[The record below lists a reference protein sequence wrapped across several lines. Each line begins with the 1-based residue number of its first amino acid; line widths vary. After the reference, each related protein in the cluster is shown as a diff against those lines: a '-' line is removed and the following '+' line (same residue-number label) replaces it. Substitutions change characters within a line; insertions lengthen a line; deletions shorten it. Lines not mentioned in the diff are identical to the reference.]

1 MIDEVSNIEQYI
13 PFIEKLARD
22 PHFSD
27 PHFSYDPNN
36 LYRAVKKRNQK
47 IYVSSK
53 DGIVNGFFVWLTIP
67 EEQYVELI
75 VGLSRVTEAW
85 TAMID
90 YIEANNAGAQIDFVF
105 NPGNTVLADILKSKN
120 AVFEKAQKKLR
131 LVRDVDDGS
140 LCRAIELN
148 AEYEGQYKD
157 LHEKD
162 TYWIAEKVLEASD
175 RFRVIAAVVN
185 GALVGYLDIT
195 TCHDENE
202 PYALYTK
209 EGYEEYRKDLL
220 AKAIQLNKPRGM
232 MVQVDADDAPE
243 IALFEEMG
251 FETIAGSES
260 IYATYTNN

>member
-13 PFIEKLARD
+13 SFIEELAQD
-22 PHFSD
+22 HHFSD
-27 PHFSYDPNN
+27 PHFSYDSGN
-36 LYRAVKKRNQK
+36 LYQAVKKKNQK
-47 IYVSSK
+47 IYVSSN
-53 DGIVNGFFVWLTIP
+53 DGVVNGIFVWLIIQ

-75 VGLSRVTEAW
+75 VGLSRATEAW
-85 TAMID
+85 TEMID

-131 LVRDVDDGS
+131 LVRDVDDGF

-162 TYWIAEKVLEASD
+162 TYWTAEKVLEASD